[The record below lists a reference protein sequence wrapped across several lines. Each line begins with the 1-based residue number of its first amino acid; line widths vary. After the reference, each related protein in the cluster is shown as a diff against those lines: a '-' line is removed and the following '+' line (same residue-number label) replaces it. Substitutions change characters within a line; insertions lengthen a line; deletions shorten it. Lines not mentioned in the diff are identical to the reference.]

1 MNKTVYGVYD
11 SNAEVIQA
19 IHSLKDRGFEGDDI
33 TIVADKEETLD
44 FTNQQ
49 AGTDVHTITNVPE
62 DESFMDKVA
71 RFFMPEDTSE
81 LSMKLAD
88 AGLPNNEAAE
98 YVYDVERGKVLVLV
112 NEDADHLTT
121 DRDKFNLRNDEA
133 DTGSRTLNTNT
144 AVTDTEANMARGTA
158 VNRDMNTAG
167 SGLNNQVDGP
177 TLGTDDTA
185 LGRTAS
191 ASGKETPSMNRSTDG
206 TSLEANGSDTNR
218 TSNAANTDAYSRE
231 RELPQDEKTIQ
242 LREEQLN
249 IDKERVQAG
258 EVVVNKE
265 VHEDQKT
272 INVPVEHEEVTVEH
286 RSVSGRDADMNAG
299 TIDDGETIR
308 IPVVEEKL
316 EVSKKPIVTDE
327 IVIKKHAVQETEQ
340 VKDTL
345 KKEDVQLES
354 SDESLLREK
363 NATNRKSD
371 NL

>member
-49 AGTDVHTITNVPE
+49 AEANVNTITNVPE

-71 RFFMPEDTSE
+71 RFFMPDDTAD
-81 LSMKLAD
+81 LSTKLAN

-112 NEDADHLTT
+112 NEEANHLTT
-121 DRDKFNLRNDEA
+121 DRDKFDLGKDGA
-133 DTGSRTLNTNT
+133 GTAGRTLDMNTD
-144 AVTDTEANMARGTA
+144 AVDTKANMARGTA

-177 TLGTDDTA
+177 TLGTDDTT

-191 ASGKETPSMNRSTDG
+191 EAGTDTPSMNRSTDG
-206 TSLEANGSDTNR
+206 TSLGAADLDR
-218 TSNAANTDAYSRE
+218 TRAAANTDAYSRE
-231 RELPQDEKTIQ
+231 RELPQDEKTIR

-286 RSVSGRDADMNAG
+286 RSVSGRDADLNAG
-299 TIDDGETIR
+299 AIEDGETVR

-316 EVSKKPIVTDE
+316 EVSKKPVVTDE

-345 KKEDVQLES
+345 KKEDIQLES
-354 SDESLLREK
+354 SDDALVRER

-371 NL
+371 HL